1 MIIHKAIATVQ
12 IPTESRFSASEF
24 KGIINHSIQYKRE
37 AHLFFLSFSF
47 SRSERGLYL
56 YAADSLSTGAI
67 DTAMVDVS
75 PSTLIPFY
83 DPDTSVVILTGKVR
97 NLRIKVTIEPKLRGQ

>member
-1 MIIHKAIATVQ
+1 M
-12 IPTESRFSASEF
+12 
-24 KGIINHSIQYKRE
+24 
-37 AHLFFLSFSF
+37 LSSF

-67 DTAMVDVS
+67 DSAMVDVS

-97 NLRIKVTIEPKLRGQ
+97 TFFKKSSYEPKLRGQ